1 MPSSSGSTCGPHSLI
16 SVYELAVGS
25 TTAVEVRDSSA
36 MRTKSLRIASSVSC
50 STRRVPVRPPASP
63 VATTGTSSR
72 FSARATLIPLP
83 PARVSPPLAR
93 CRWPR
98 WKLGTVS
105 VRSRAALSVTVT
117 IMASASRNPSPHVV
131 RRSLEIPAR
140 ATGNAGLVDR
150 TGGDDL
156 EARESP
162 RHERGEVV
170 VADPPRGAAE
180 DRRVDGDPRAADS
193 AYLGPAGRSRVPRLH
208 ADHARIGAE
217 QVVPCVQPP
226 IAFDRRI
233 AHR

>member
-1 MPSSSGSTCGPHSLI
+1 MSSSSGSTCGPHSLI

-36 MRTKSLRIASSVSC
+36 MRTKSLRIASPVSS
-50 STRRVPVRPPASP
+50 STMRVPVRPPASP

-117 IMASASRNPSPHVV
+117 IMASGSRNPSPHVV
-131 RRSLEIPAR
+131 RRSLQIPAR
-140 ATGNAGLVDR
+140 AAANAGLVDR
-150 TGGDDL
+150 TGGD
-156 EARESP
+156 ERCA
-162 RHERGEVV
+162 RHELAPLVD
-170 VADPPRGAAE
+170 AHLAE
-180 DRRVDGDPRAADS
+180 LLALSDGQVDTHRRHDTFHQRAAGDD
-193 AYLGPAGRSRVPRLH
+193 GTP
-208 ADHARIGAE
+208 
-217 QVVPCVQPP
+217 
-226 IAFDRRI
+226 DRTRR
-233 AHR
+233 HEVD